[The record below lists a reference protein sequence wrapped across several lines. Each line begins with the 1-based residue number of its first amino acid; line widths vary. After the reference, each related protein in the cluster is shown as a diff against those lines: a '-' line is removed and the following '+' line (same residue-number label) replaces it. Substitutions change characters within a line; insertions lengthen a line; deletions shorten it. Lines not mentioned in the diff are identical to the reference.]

1 MREREEKERRRR
13 KEEMEAWQREVAVE
27 MVREEEETL
36 GYEAGSAEEMPRQ
49 HLALLEELEREKR
62 EKAEA
67 LERAAAAEAARAHMV
82 EERER
87 LAREVEAYRR
97 KDQRAAAELM
107 RDDNCQEINE
117 RDGEVEAGKVE
128 LQVRRESRGAEEK
141 RTEVSRREVEMGS
154 DVGNNVG
161 VEIARAPTERRVQ
174 LACAQVPSERAS
186 INFVSGLKGG
196 DDDAGE
202 ALSALSV
209 QDLDSRQFLQRND
222 SVPAASID
230 TTISAA
236 DLVSHDVDRDGQ
248 VPPDIR
254 GVQGVGDPADALSH
268 VQDTISTLFSFGYN
282 AVRSFVPIDD
292 RDESVSNSDVLES
305 GQRYVF

>member
-1 MREREEKERRRR
+1 MKEEIEAREREARERAAAREREDEERRR
-13 KEEMEAWQREVAVE
+13 KEEMEARQREVAVE
-27 MVREEEETL
+27 EETVDH
-36 GYEAGSAEEMPRQ
+36 EAGSAEGMPRQ

-67 LERAAAAEAARAHMV
+67 LERAAAAEAARAQMV

-97 KDQRAAAELM
+97 KEDRAAAELM
-107 RDDNCQEINE
+107 RGDNCQEINE
-117 RDGEVEAGKVE
+117 RDGEVEAGKGE

-154 DVGNNVG
+154 DVGSNVG

-196 DDDAGE
+196 DDDAGD
-202 ALSALSV
+202 AQSAFSL

-222 SVPAASID
+222 SVPA
-230 TTISAA
+230 
-236 DLVSHDVDRDGQ
+236 Q

-254 GVQGVGDPADALSH
+254 GVQAVGDPADALSH

-292 RDESVSNSDVLES
+292 RDESMSNSDVPEP
-305 GQRYVF
+305 GERYVF